1 MRWLVAIL
9 ISMSLAGCIGEDRR
23 VAHAKCETDLAK
35 LRGRLTDQYT
45 FNEELFIASCMRSH
59 RYGRTDYAL
68 ANRLRITSGAIGS

>member
-1 MRWLVAIL
+1 MTSAPMRWLVAIL

-59 RYGRTDYAL
+59 RYG
-68 ANRLRITSGAIGS
+68 LRSH